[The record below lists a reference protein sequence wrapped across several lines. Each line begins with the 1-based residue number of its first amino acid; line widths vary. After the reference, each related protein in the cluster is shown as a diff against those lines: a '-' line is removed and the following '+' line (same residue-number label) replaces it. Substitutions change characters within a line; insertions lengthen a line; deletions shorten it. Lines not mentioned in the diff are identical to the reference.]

1 VQKVADWPSPDV
13 QTRQSTST
21 RPGQINTFLI
31 IIYVLLVLVIII
43 ALFGIANTLSPGV
56 NASARLLRG
65 GPVVVSCG
73 RWCGGSGGS
82 SVVFGT
88 IGGIIL
94 GTPGWGSSALSL
106 DAQDFPTPFTVPV
119 GQLLGILIVGAIVG
133 VLAGWRPARRA
144 AKLDILQAIA
154 SE

>member
-1 VQKVADWPSPDV
+1 MVRWEA
-13 QTRQSTST
+13 
-21 RPGQINTFLI
+21 
-31 IIYVLLVLVIII
+31 VII
-43 ALFGIANTLSPGV
+43 A
-56 NASARLLRG
+56 
-65 GPVVVSCG
+65 
-73 RWCGGSGGS
+73 
-82 SVVFGT
+82 VFGT

-94 GTPGWGSSALSL
+94 GAFLGWGIIRVVA

-119 GQLLGILIVGAIVG
+119 GQLIGILIVGAIVG